1 MTPPDTDWCS
11 LLETHL
17 RTAGDRP
24 RRSPRMAA
32 RRLLGAMARAPAAE
46 AIPTVAGM
54 GIAEPP
60 PP

>member
-1 MTPPDTDWCS
+1 
-11 LLETHL
+11 
-17 RTAGDRP
+17 
-24 RRSPRMAA
+24 MAA

-46 AIPTVAGM
+46 AIATFAEM